1 MGTTFDLPHART
13 HHLTRDVRQL
23 AERDE
28 FELYALTPD
37 GDATDLADVTT
48 GRRAALLLGAERSGL
63 TAELLATAEAVRI
76 PMRDGVDSLNV
87 AAATAIAC
95 WALRR
100 HRLDER

>member
-13 HHLTRDVRQL
+13 RHLTRDVRQL
-23 AERDE
+23 AERDG
-28 FELYALTPD
+28 FEIYALTPHA
-37 GDATDLADVTT
+37 DATDLADVMP

-63 TAELLATAEAVRI
+63 TADLLAMATAVRI
-76 PMRDGVDSLNV
+76 PMRAGVDSLNV

-100 HRLDER
+100 HPPGQR